1 MRILVVEDE
10 KQIADDI
17 GRALKSANYVVTYAH
32 NGQDADFLGY
42 TEDFDGAIL
51 DLGLPQIDGLTVLKN
66 WRREGRKF
74 PVLILTARSSWQEK
88 VEGIDSGGDDYL
100 VKPFEMAELLA
111 RLRAIIRRSQG
122 HARPVLEC
130 GALKID
136 SRTSQVFFRGVP
148 VVLSALE
155 YRALHYLAHHRGR
168 PVSRVELMDHIYGEN
183 NDRDIN
189 TLDVLIGRVRRKFDQ
204 PVVQTRRGLGYVIE

>member
-10 KQIADDI
+10 KDICADI
-17 GRALKSANYVVTYAH
+17 SQALEAANYVVSCV
-32 NGQDADFLGY
+32 NSGPDADFLGY
-42 TEDFDGAIL
+42 TEEFDGAIL
-51 DLGLPQIDGLTVLKN
+51 DLGLPGIDGLTVLKN
-66 WRREGRKF
+66 WRRAGRDF

-122 HARPVLEC
+122 RSRPILEC
-130 GALKID
+130 GALTID
-136 SRTSQVFFRGVP
+136 TRTSQVFFRGVP
-148 VVLSALE
+148 VSISALE
-155 YRALHYLAHHRGR
+155 YRTLHYLAHHRGR

-204 PVVQTRRGLGYVIE
+204 PVVKTRRGLGYVIE